1 MRTEGDSNNIED
13 RRGMGGGL
21 GGRRMVGGG
30 IGVLIAVVVAM
41 LFGID
46 PRVVLGLLGATQTI
60 TAPAPVAVEGKR
72 GTPADEMGRFVSGV
86 LADTEKTWHGIFSAG
101 GQQYRDATLVLFE
114 GATPTAC
121 GTGQSAMGP
130 FYCPLDQKVYIDL
143 GFFGELRSRF
153 GAPGDFAQAYVI
165 AHEIGHHVQNL
176 LGVTRATQ
184 QLQQRAAPAEANA
197 ISVRVELQ
205 ADCLAGVWAHHARA
219 RGLLEVGD
227 VEEALRAASA
237 IGDDTLQRRS
247 QGRIVPDAFT
257 HGSAEQRARWFKTG
271 LASGQLAACDTFKAA
286 AP

>member
-1 MRTEGDSNNIED
+1 MRTEGSSNNVED
-13 RRGMGGGL
+13 RRGMGGGF
-21 GGRRMVGGG
+21 GRRGAVGGG

-46 PRVVLGLLGATQTI
+46 PRMVLGLLGAAESM
-60 TAPAPVAVEGKR
+60 APSTPVAVEGKR
-72 GTPADEMGRFVSGV
+72 GTPTDEMGRFVSGV
-86 LADTEKTWHGIFSAG
+86 LGDTEKTWHGIFNAG

-121 GTGQSAMGP
+121 GVGQSAMEP

-143 GFFGELRSRF
+143 EFFGQLRSRF

-176 LGVTRATQ
+176 LGVTRAAQ
-184 QLQQRAAPAEANA
+184 ELQQRASPADANA

-205 ADCLAGVWAHHARA
+205 ADCLAGVWAHHARG

-227 VEEALRAASA
+227 VEEALRVASA

-247 QGRIVPDAFT
+247 QGRVVPDAFT
-257 HGSAEQRARWFKTG
+257 HGTAEQRVRWFKTG
-271 LASGQLAACDTFKAA
+271 LASGQLRACDTFEPAA
-286 AP
+286 L